1 MKMAYLFITLFVS
14 CSMTELFEEFYP
26 EAEKIMKNMTLEQK
40 VGQLFFP
47 RFNNETKDS
56 DITTRFPGGF
66 VLFGKDF
73 NDTENVVINNIEYIQ
88 NLSQKTMKL
97 PLGLAV
103 DEEGG
108 TVYRVSVFHRKEGKF
123 PSPHDIYKE
132 SAIDGI
138 LKIDQE
144 KRDLLRKFK
153 VNINL
158 APVADMSDDPDD
170 FIYKRTL
177 GYPLNET
184 MAYIEKD
191 VEGYVKDNFTCC
203 AKHFPGYG
211 NNIDTHGDIA
221 FDNRTYEN
229 FLERDLKPFQSGITA
244 NIPMI
249 LVSHN
254 IVLCKDKDY
263 PASLSKVWHEILR
276 NDLNFTG
283 LIITDDLI
291 MDAIKKY
298 SGGMSPAII
307 AVNAGND
314 IILTTQFYEH
324 LDATIAAVK
333 NETISM
339 DTIEKACKRI
349 LAWKIKYL
357 GAKYIEDDGQSPDG
371 GKGEDGGKDPEDGKD
386 KKENKPESDHTLLVI
401 ILSLVCVIALGIII
415 YFVVRQFCCKKQLND
430 NDIERIAPD
439 TNLL

>member
-1 MKMAYLFITLFVS
+1 MVYLFMALFVS

-26 EAEKIMKNMTLEQK
+26 EAEKIMEKLTLEQRI
-40 VGQLFFP
+40 GQLFFP
-47 RFNNETKDS
+47 RFDNKTKES
-56 DITTRFPGGF
+56 DITTKFPGGF
-66 VLFGKDF
+66 VLFGVDF
-73 NDTENVVINNIEYIQ
+73 NETENVVINNIEYIQ
-88 NLSQKTMKL
+88 NLSQKTIKL

-108 TVYRVSVFHRKEGKF
+108 SVYRVSQYHRKNGKF
-123 PSPHDIYKE
+123 PSPHNIYNE
-132 SAIDGI
+132 SGLEGI
-138 LKIDQE
+138 LAIDQE

-153 VNINL
+153 VNVNL
-158 APVADMSDDPDD
+158 APVADMSDDPKD

-177 GYPLNET
+177 GYSLNET
-184 MAYIEKD
+184 MTYIEKD

-211 NNIDTHGDIA
+211 NNVDTHGEIA
-221 FDNRTYEN
+221 IDNRTYEN
-229 FLERDLKPFQSGITA
+229 FLERDLKPFQSGIKS

-263 PASLSKVWHEILR
+263 PASLSKIWHDILR
-276 NDLNFTG
+276 NDLNYSG

-291 MDAIKKY
+291 MDAIRKY
-298 SGGMSPAII
+298 SGGMSPAIL

-314 IILTTQFYEH
+314 IILTSQFYEH
-324 LDATIAAVK
+324 LDATIEAVK
-333 NETISM
+333 N
-339 DTIEKACKRI
+339 DTIPMEVINKACKRI

-357 GAKYIEDDGQSPDG
+357 GARYIEDDG
-371 GKGEDGGKDPEDGKD
+371 KGKDKEDDGKD
-386 KKENKPESDHTLLVI
+386 KEKEKDDKKNEPESDHTLLII
-401 ILSLVCVIALGIII
+401 ILSLVCAIVLGIII
-415 YFVVRQFCCKKQLND
+415 YFVIRQFYCKKQIND

>member
-1 MKMAYLFITLFVS
+1 MAYIFIALFVS

-26 EAEKIMKNMTLEQK
+26 EAEKIMKNMTIEQK
-40 VGQLFFP
+40 IGQLFFP

-73 NDTENVVINNIEYIQ
+73 NETENVVINNIEYIQ

-108 TVYRVSVFHRKEGKF
+108 TVYRVSKYHRKEGIF
-123 PSPHDIYKE
+123 PSPHNIYNASGLE
-132 SAIDGI
+132 GI

-153 VNINL
+153 VNVNL
-158 APVADMSDDPDD
+158 APVADMSDDPTD

-177 GYPLNET
+177 GYSLNET
-184 MAYIEKD
+184 MTYIEKD

-211 NNIDTHGDIA
+211 NNVDTHGEIA
-221 FDNRTYEN
+221 IDNRTYEN
-229 FLERDLKPFQSGITA
+229 FLEKDFKPFESAITS
-244 NIPMI
+244 NVPMI

-263 PASLSKVWHEILR
+263 PASLSKIWHDILR
-276 NDLNFTG
+276 NDLNYSG
-283 LIITDDLI
+283 LILTDDLI
-291 MDAIKKY
+291 MEAIKKY
-298 SGGMSPAII
+298 SGGISPAIL
-307 AVNAGND
+307 AVLAGND
-314 IILTTQFYEH
+314 IILTSQFYEH
-324 LDATIAAVK
+324 LDATIEAVK
-333 NETISM
+333 NNTIPM
-339 DTIEKACKRI
+339 ELINKACKRI
-349 LAWKIKYL
+349 LAWKVKYL
-357 GAKYIEDDGQSPDG
+357 GARYIEDG
-371 GKGEDGGKDPEDGKD
+371 GKGEGEGEGDGKG
-386 KKENKPESDHTLLVI
+386 KENDDQKNEPSSDNTLLII
-401 ILSLVCVIALGIII
+401 ILSLVCAIVLGIII
-415 YFVVRQFCCKKQLND
+415 YFVLRQFYCKKQVND

>member
-1 MKMAYLFITLFVS
+1 MAYIFIALFVS

-26 EAEKIMKNMTLEQK
+26 EAEKIMKNMTIEQK
-40 VGQLFFP
+40 IGQLFFP

-73 NDTENVVINNIEYIQ
+73 NETENVVINNIEYIQ

-108 TVYRVSVFHRKEGKF
+108 TVYRVSKYHRKEGIF
-123 PSPHDIYKE
+123 PSPHNIYNASGLE
-132 SAIDGI
+132 GI

-153 VNINL
+153 INVNL
-158 APVADMSDDPDD
+158 APVADMSDDPND
-170 FIYKRTL
+170 FIYDRTL
-177 GYPLNET
+177 GYSLNET
-184 MAYIEKD
+184 MKYIEKD

-211 NNIDTHGDIA
+211 NNVDTHGEVA
-221 FDNRTYEN
+221 VDNRTYEN
-229 FLERDLKPFQSGITA
+229 FLDRDLKPFQSGITSK
-244 NIPMI
+244 IPMI

-263 PASLSKVWHEILR
+263 PASISKVWHEILR
-276 NDLNFTG
+276 NDLNYSG
-283 LIITDDLI
+283 LIATDDLS

-298 SGGMSPAII
+298 SGGMSPAIL
-307 AVNAGND
+307 AVNSGND
-314 IILTTQFYEH
+314 IILTSQFYEH
-324 LDATIAAVK
+324 LNATIAAVK
-333 NETISM
+333 NNTISM
-339 DTIEKACKRI
+339 EVIERACKRI

-357 GAKYIEDDGQSPDG
+357 GARYIEGDGKGQDDG
-371 GKGEDGGKDPEDGKD
+371 KGDDDGKEKE
-386 KKENKPESDHTLLVI
+386 KKEEKNEPASDNTLLII
-401 ILSLVCVIALGIII
+401 ILSLVCAIVLGIII
-415 YFVVRQFCCKKQLND
+415 YFVLRQFYCKKQVND